1 LDNIKNC
8 QFFISKG
15 EISVLR
21 AEVKKV
27 EVKLENER
35 QERHKLH
42 DKKAQEIAEVEAKAK
57 IQIES
62 MKSERDFIAREL
74 ELAKDLLRK
83 KDKKL
88 KDTSTERGDSPSKR
102 MKIESQ
108 QFYSPDQTHKKVNKR
123 MHVETGKIPQS
134 IDRYVRLL
142 DMSLLHVIHTV
153 LSYSH
158 SYIVL
163 ISMQVIML

>member
-1 LDNIKNC
+1 MDNTKHY
-8 QFFISKG
+8 QPFISKG

-134 IDRYVRLL
+134 IDRYIRLL
-142 DMSLLHVIHTV
+142 DMSWLHVIHTV
-153 LSYSH
+153 PSYSH
-158 SYIVL
+158 SHIVL

>member
-1 LDNIKNC
+1 M
-8 QFFISKG
+8 
-15 EISVLR
+15 
-21 AEVKKV
+21 KKV

-88 KDTSTERGDSPSKR
+88 KDASTERVDSPSKR
-102 MKIESQ
+102 IKIESQ
-108 QFYSPDQTHKKVNKR
+108 RFHSPDRTHKKVNGR
-123 MHVETGKIPQS
+123 MQVEAGKIPQS
-134 IDRYVRLL
+134 IDR
-142 DMSLLHVIHTV
+142 
-153 LSYSH
+153 
-158 SYIVL
+158 
-163 ISMQVIML
+163 

>member
-1 LDNIKNC
+1 M
-8 QFFISKG
+8 
-15 EISVLR
+15 
-21 AEVKKV
+21 KKV

-42 DKKAQEIAEVEAKAK
+42 DKKSQEIAEVEAKAK

-88 KDTSTERGDSPSKR
+88 KDASTESVDSPSKR

-108 QFYSPDQTHKKVNKR
+108 QFYSPDQTHN
-123 MHVETGKIPQS
+123 T
-134 IDRYVRLL
+134 
-142 DMSLLHVIHTV
+142 
-153 LSYSH
+153 
-158 SYIVL
+158 
-163 ISMQVIML
+163 